1 MLTMSMSKAIFIC
14 STLIQISFLCN
25 AIYYI
30 CIIGPYPWLEWVETG
45 ICVTIMGESQVAV
58 EADDLFTP
66 VTVPD
71 LGEAGSVWRCDRL
84 KDFERQMRLLG
95 LEDEPEFK
103 ALQRKIEEYTVELE
117 DLWEKQRSCETK
129 WWQDGEYDAQRADGH
144 NDAGMEWYAAKNWPE
159 AFASFSEAI
168 RLHPRSAV
176 YHSNRSMAALKMK
189 QYDVALEDALHSIEM
204 DGMYSKGYCR
214 AGKAC
219 LGLGDPERAQG
230 YFQQAL
236 EMVPDSKAAL
246 VGLDDVRRL
255 REELSRDNDLY
266 QRLAD
271 EGSRPALSRG
281 DVDVES
287 VSLTL
292 VSVEEILKSNPR
304 LESGMYH
311 KAECLV
317 LIGRYTEALVY
328 IDTLRRGVERSYVLA
343 EGLWRSGRVEDGVE
357 VLQQCESNKK
367 CLDLKVYL
375 ERLQK
380 KIDRIQIYM
389 DEEKEHA
396 QAVLCCSELLE
407 SLSVSGCGGLYRR
420 LLRMR
425 ADAHC
430 CRGSW
435 LDAKTDLNLALSI
448 YEEDVDAL
456 RSKADVLKQ
465 MGAYTEYFLS
475 LQRLKTVS
483 PNLPGLSALITD
495 AARLS
500 LEHKGGESMNY
511 ADTQT
516 RTASGPGA
524 AFDVLGV
531 SHGVAL
537 SDVRRAYLKLA
548 ATWHPDKWSSGTEE
562 EIKNAEE
569 TFKVIQKA
577 YNDICDSMFL

>member
-1 MLTMSMSKAIFIC
+1 MQKAGAWVTM
-14 STLIQISFLCN
+14 
-25 AIYYI
+25 
-30 CIIGPYPWLEWVETG
+30 TG
-45 ICVTIMGESQVAV
+45 DSQ
-58 EADDLFTP
+58 EKADDSFTP
-66 VTVPD
+66 VTIPD
-71 LGEAGSVWRCDRL
+71 LGEAGSVWRCEKL
-84 KDFERQMRLLG
+84 KDFERQMRMLG
-95 LEDEPEFK
+95 LENEPEFK

-117 DLWEKQRSCETK
+117 DLWEKQRNCEAK
-129 WWQDGEYDAQRADGH
+129 WWQDGEYDAQRADGY

-189 QYDVALEDALHSIEM
+189 QYNVALEDAMHSIEM
-204 DGMYSKGYCR
+204 DDMYSKGYIR

-230 YFQQAL
+230 YFQHAL
-236 EMVPDSKAAL
+236 DLVPGSKAAL
-246 VGLDDVRRL
+246 AGLDDAHRMKEKFS
-255 REELSRDNDLY
+255 EEDDFH

-271 EGSRPALSRG
+271 QGGRPGLSRD

-304 LESGMYH
+304 LESAMYH

-317 LIGRYTEALVY
+317 LIGRYKEAFSY
-328 IDTLRRGVERSYVLA
+328 IDTLRPGVERSYILS
-343 EGLWRSGRVEDGVE
+343 EGLWRSGRVEDGLE
-357 VLQQCESNKK
+357 VLQEFVSNEK
-367 CLDLKVYL
+367 CLDLRTYI
-375 ERLQK
+375 EGLQRD
-380 KIDRIQIYM
+380 IERIQRYM
-389 DEEKEHA
+389 DEKGEYA

-407 SLSVSGCGGLYRR
+407 SLSISACSGLYRR

-465 MGAYTEYFLS
+465 MGAYTEYFLT

-483 PNLPGLSALITD
+483 PNLPGLSALIMD

-500 LEHKGGESMNY
+500 LKHKDGESMNY

-516 RTASGPGA
+516 KTASGPAA

-531 SHGVAL
+531 SHGVPL
-537 SDVRRAYLKLA
+537 SDVRKAYLKLA
-548 ATWHPDKWSSGTEE
+548 ATWHPDKWSSGTDDEL
-562 EIKNAEE
+562 KKAEE

>member
-1 MLTMSMSKAIFIC
+1 MT
-14 STLIQISFLCN
+14 
-25 AIYYI
+25 
-30 CIIGPYPWLEWVETG
+30 
-45 ICVTIMGESQVAV
+45 GESQVQ
-58 EADDLFTP
+58 ADDSFTP
-66 VTVPD
+66 VTIPD
-71 LGEAGSVWRCDRL
+71 LGEAGSVWRCEKL
-84 KDFERQMRLLG
+84 KDFERQMRMLG
-95 LEDEPEFK
+95 LENEPEFK

-117 DLWEKQRSCETK
+117 DLWEKQRNCEVK
-129 WWQDGEYDAQRADGH
+129 WWQDGEYDAQRADGC

-189 QYDVALEDALHSIEM
+189 QYDVALEDAMHSIEM
-204 DGMYSKGYCR
+204 DDMYCKGYIR

-219 LGLGDPERAQG
+219 LGLGDPERAKG
-230 YFQQAL
+230 YFQHAL
-236 EMVPDSKAAL
+236 DMVPGSKAAL
-246 VGLDDVRRL
+246 AGLDDAHRMKEQFS
-255 REELSRDNDLY
+255 EEDDFH

-271 EGSRPALSRG
+271 EGGRPALSRD

-304 LESGMYH
+304 LESAMYH

-317 LIGRYTEALVY
+317 LIGRYKEALLF
-328 IDTLRRGVERSYVLA
+328 IDTLRSGVERSYILA
-343 EGLWRSGRVEDGVE
+343 EGLWRSGRVEDALE
-357 VLQQCESNKK
+357 VLQEFVVRNEK
-367 CLDLKVYL
+367 CLDLKTYI
-375 ERLQK
+375 ERLQRD
-380 KIDRIQIYM
+380 IDIIQRYM
-389 DEEKEHA
+389 DEEGEYG
-396 QAVLCCSELLE
+396 QAVLRCSELLE
-407 SLSVSGCGGLYRR
+407 SLSMSACSGLYRR

-483 PNLPGLSALITD
+483 PNVPGLSALIMD

-500 LEHKGGESMNY
+500 LKYKDGESMNY

-516 RTASGPGA
+516 KTASGPAA

-531 SHGVAL
+531 SHGVPL
-537 SDVRRAYLKLA
+537 SDVRKAYLKLA
-548 ATWHPDKWSSGTEE
+548 ATWHPDKWSSGTDDEL
-562 EIKNAEE
+562 KKAEE